1 MKMKMK
7 IILVKIHTRM
17 SLILQDLVRLI
28 SMLILDTIESNDLNV
43 IQDAEDVKIELEG
56 DKGKFIYAF

>member
-1 MKMKMK
+1 
-7 IILVKIHTRM
+7 
-17 SLILQDLVRLI
+17 
-28 SMLILDTIESNDLNV
+28 MLILDTIESNDLNV